1 MKLLPVKRM
10 KRCYCASTFQDQID
24 VMRMKECSVYRVP
37 DSCYTNNHRREQE
50 LDETVHE
57 PQECQFQF
65 DQEISREV
73 SASDDATTTAMVN
86 DHASIVSSD
95 SDPGF
100 EIDDTCRYQMVDWSY
115 RIIDFFS
122 ATREIVGVAF
132 NYMDRLFD
140 MYSW

>member
-1 MKLLPVKRM
+1 MKLLPVKKM
-10 KRCYCASTFQDQID
+10 KRSFCASTFQDQID
-24 VMRMKECSVYRVP
+24 VMRLKESSVYRVP
-37 DSCYTNNHRREQE
+37 DSCYTNNYRREQ
-50 LDETVHE
+50 DEHVNE

-65 DQEISREV
+65 DREIARNPT
-73 SASDDATTTAMVN
+73 ASDDVTASAMMN
-86 DHASIVSSD
+86 DHASIVSTD
-95 SDPGF
+95 SASEPGF

-122 ATREIVGVAF
+122 ASREIVGVAF